1 MIHLLR
7 FCVLG
12 SIVAICGC
20 ASSSAASSSDAS
32 QSDEEA
38 GYEATLEKCRRLQP
52 GRLNQRMNLP
62 PTSLRV
68 SACLRKRGWA
78 PDGSRLD

>member
-7 FCVLG
+7 LCVLG
-12 SIVAICGC
+12 SVIAICGC
-20 ASSSAASSSDAS
+20 ASASGSPSDADS
-32 QSDEEA
+32 SYQA
-38 GYEATLEKCRRLQP
+38 ALKKCRRLQP
-52 GRLNQRMNLP
+52 GRLNQRLNLP

-68 SACLRKRGWA
+68 SECLRKHGWA